1 MLVQANIQEK
11 IHTAFSPK
19 HLEIINESGNHNVPA
34 GSESHFKLVIV
45 SEVFTS
51 LSKVKRQQSVYRALS
66 EELAGEVHALSMQTF
81 SPDEWQQEPAASD
94 SPPCMG
100 GDGGIKPA

>member
-1 MLVQANIQEK
+1 MLVQTRITEK
-11 IHTAFSPK
+11 VKAAFSPI
-19 HLEIINESGNHNVPA
+19 HFDIINESGNHNVPA

-45 SEVFTS
+45 SEFFTG
-51 LSKVKRQQSVYRALS
+51 LSKVKRQQSVYRALN

-81 SPDEWQQEPAASD
+81 SPSEWQEEPAAVE

-100 GDGGIKPA
+100 GSGGTKNV